1 MEQSD
6 NPIIGLWRQLR
17 AARRPAPMTVEEYF
31 QKLLSK
37 GLHPDGTPI
46 LDPTPMAPP
55 IGYKRHPSMV
65 EIVRDMVQSE
75 RLRQEAMEAG
85 HETFEESEDFEIDD
99 DPLPLQSPWENQ
111 HDPSL
116 EELLAAGREA
126 MAAKQA
132 AGESGGVQGGTP
144 PAGATPEA
152 SARPNAKRKAAPE
165 PVDPP
170 SEP

>member
-1 MEQSD
+1 MEQSG
-6 NPIIGLWRQLR
+6 NPVVGLWRQLR

-37 GLHPDGTPI
+37 GLNPDGTPI

-65 EIVRDMVQSE
+65 EIVRDMVRSE
-75 RLRQEAMEAG
+75 RLRQEAVEAG

-132 AGESGGVQGGTP
+132 AGENGGVQGGIP
-144 PAGATPEA
+144 PAEA
-152 SARPNAKRKAAPE
+152 AAKPPASPKAKPAAARAPVE
-165 PVDPP
+165 PP